1 MKSIATF
8 RLTKVMGFIPGLL
21 GAYGLPFIE
30 KWRTRKEQPE
40 EPLPHLRQQIDALD
54 TEIIQLFAH
63 RMQVAERIGRY
74 KKAQKMSAFQPQRWA
89 EVKANR
95 LEKGLALGLSEDFVG
110 NLLDLLHEESLKRQT
125 QIKLE
130 NEI

>member
-1 MKSIATF
+1 MQ
-8 RLTKVMGFIPGLL
+8 
-21 GAYGLPFIE
+21 FIE
-30 KWRTRKEQPE
+30 KWRTWKKHPE
-40 EPLPHLRQQIDALD
+40 GPLPRLRQQIDALD

-74 KKAQKMSAFQPQRWA
+74 KKAQKMPALQPQRWA
-89 EVKANR
+89 EVKAHR
-95 LEKGLALGLSEDFVG
+95 LEKGIALGLSEDFVA

-125 QIKLE
+125 QIKSE